1 MNETFYLSNIV
12 PQDLDNNANFWY
24 RLEAYCRSLAKRYSD
39 VYIVSGPLYL
49 PKEEDGKKIVKYEVS
64 VLLRSLFTICV
75 IRREGIELNTRL
87 TTNLVKLKKRDESF
101 SSLGVIL
108 KEE

>member
-1 MNETFYLSNIV
+1 MNETFFLSNVV

-24 RLEAYCRSLAKRYSD
+24 RMEAYCRSLAKRYSD

-64 VLLRSLFTICV
+64 ILLRSIFTICANW
-75 IRREGIELNTRL
+75 RESIEQDIPTDY
-87 TTNLVKLKKRDESF
+87 KHCQS
-101 SSLGVIL
+101 
-108 KEE
+108 